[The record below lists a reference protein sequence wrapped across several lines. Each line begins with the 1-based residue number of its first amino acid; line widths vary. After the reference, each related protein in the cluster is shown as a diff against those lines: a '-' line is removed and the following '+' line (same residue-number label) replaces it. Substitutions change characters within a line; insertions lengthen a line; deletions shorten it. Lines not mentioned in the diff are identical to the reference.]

1 MKIAIVDD
9 SKTEQERLAAF
20 LEAWARENSITLS
33 ADTYGSGESFTA
45 ALQTHKY
52 DVIFMDIMMDGQNG
66 IETAKQLRKISLETL
81 LVFIT
86 SSPEFMAQAF
96 PCHAFDYVMKP
107 YTQDRIMQVLDE
119 AKRALGKPGDVI
131 EIAGERFLPTDILYV
146 YSDSN
151 YCEFYTKHGRSRLR
165 LSFIELARNLEAY
178 PAFKV
183 VSRGAAVNFDNTS
196 HIDGLDCIMINGDR
210 VPVSRR
216 RIKEVEQAF
225 LDRQFSK
232 LLSEGK

>member
-1 MKIAIVDD
+1 MKTAIVDD
-9 SKTEQERLAAF
+9 NTAEQKRLGKLIASWSKQNGLNAGIDIF
-20 LEAWARENSITLS
+20 
-33 ADTYGSGESFTA
+33 DSGEAFCA
-45 ALQTHKY
+45 AIPSEKY
-52 DVIFMDIMMDGQNG
+52 DIVFMDIIMDGKSG
-66 IETAKQLRKISLETL
+66 IETARFLREISLDTL

-86 SSPEFMAQAF
+86 SSPEYMSQAF

-107 YTQDRIMQVLDE
+107 YTDERVSEVLNE
-119 AKRALGKPGDVI
+119 ALRALGRHGEVI
-131 EIAGERFLPTDILYV
+131 ELMGERFLLNDILYV

-151 YCEFYTKHGRSRLR
+151 YCEIHTKHGTRRLR
-165 LSFIELARNLEAY
+165 LSFTELSENLVRY
-178 PAFKV
+178 PSFTV

-196 HIDGLDCIMINGDR
+196 HISGLDCVMLNGDR

-216 RIKEVEQAF
+216 KLKEVEQAF

>member
-1 MKIAIVDD
+1 MRIAIVDD
-9 SKTEQERLAAF
+9 NKTEQERLSA
-20 LEAWARENSITLS
+20 LIRAWAQDKAVITETF
-33 ADTYGSGESFTA
+33 DSGEAFA
-45 ALQTHKY
+45 EALQRNRY
-52 DVIFMDIMMDGQNG
+52 EIVWMDIIMDGKNG
-66 IETAKQLRKISLETL
+66 IETARRLRESSMETL

-107 YTQDRIMQVLDE
+107 YAPQRVFEVLSE
-119 AKRALGKPGDVI
+119 ARRALGRHGEVL
-131 EIAGERFLPTDILYV
+131 EIAGDKFLLSDILYI

-151 YCEFYTKHGRSRLR
+151 YCEIHTRHGVRRERVSFSA
-165 LSFIELARNLEAY
+165 LSEQLVRHPSFA
-178 PAFKV
+178 V

-196 HIDGLDCIMINGDR
+196 HISGLVCVMPDGDR

-232 LLSEGK
+232 LLSEGE